1 MFRDR
6 QTDGQSQQARYVYL
20 EGDRQNGRR
29 QIDGRIDR
37 QIDGWIDGKI
47 DRQMDKELD
56 RYIDGRIDRQMDRQ
70 IHRWKD
76 RQKDR
81 QIDGR
86 DFQEP
91 KTDMKQMNCY
101 QNDLTIKPLSNYYV
115 FSKIFEFEILVFN

>member
-6 QTDGQSQQARYVYL
+6 QTDGQSQQARYVYI

-101 QNDLTIKPLSNYYV
+101 QNNSNNYAFIQLLY
-115 FSKIFEFEILVFN
+115 FFQDI